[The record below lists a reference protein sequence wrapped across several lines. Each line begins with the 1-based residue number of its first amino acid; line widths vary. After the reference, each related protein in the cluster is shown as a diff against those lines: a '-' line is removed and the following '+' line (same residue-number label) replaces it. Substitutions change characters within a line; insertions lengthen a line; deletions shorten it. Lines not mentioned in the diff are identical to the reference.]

1 MALMIYLEMLEMWEM
16 WETVTHCNFLN
27 LFPKACSNG
36 WMN

>member
-1 MALMIYLEMLEMWEM
+1 MALMIYLEMLEM